1 MLSICI
7 YAQLTGRGHATPVY
21 PVAFPKKATAIR
33 MKKIALP
40 LLLIVQALNTAYAQE
55 PAAPAADKVMPK
67 VEVKGSAAM
76 DIRRNDTA
84 TKIVVTQEEILKNGD
99 TSIGEVLKRLP
110 GVTMDGVQGRG
121 GNIRMRGLGGG
132 YTSIML
138 NGEPAPPGF
147 SLDSLT
153 PDMIERI
160 EVMRAATAEFS
171 TQAIAGG
178 INIVLKKAISTAQT
192 EIKTGLQ
199 SDNGQP
205 GINVN
210 LQMSDRKGPWSY
222 SIGGGM
228 LHGDFDRPARWITEA
243 SGDHPQLLNNVTSNK
258 GWFRNFN
265 LAPRVNYA
273 IKPGDVITSQSFIAI
288 NRFKAHNTERV
299 RTISGDDPMFS
310 SLDQHVRAD
319 AEMLRTD
326 LSWAHPLAD
335 GAKID
340 MKAGLHYH
348 HRNSEAPSRQ
358 AGKEYERSRTIT
370 SSGTDK
376 GFTTTGKYSS
386 PLIPGHALATG
397 WDIGYSKRDEDRIQ
411 RETYFRAPEK
421 IDPAKLARNLDEVY
435 AADVTRVAAY
445 AQDEW
450 NVTDRWSVYFGLRWE
465 GVNIKSTGT
474 DYGSIDSN
482 SSVLSPLFQ
491 TLYKLGEKKKDQ
503 VRFGLTRTYK
513 APGVGDLIPRRFTSN
528 NNTATTPDYM
538 GNPELKPELA
548 WGLDLAYEHY
558 LGEGAGLLTASTYA
572 RRIEDITRRRTDF
585 IDNAW
590 VSRPVNA
597 GTANTYGIE
606 LEAKLPLR
614 SVMKEAPAVEMR
626 ANLTRSWSK
635 LDTVPGPNNR
645 LDQQVPVSGTI
656 GADWKLDSM
665 PLTLGG
671 SFSYQGGGEV
681 RISDKQYAYSVPKR
695 ALDLYGLWKFT
706 PKTQLRLSA
715 SNMLHQ
721 DNLSQ
726 SIYIDGA
733 NRRSDTTITPTSV
746 LVRAM
751 LEVKL

>member
-1 MLSICI
+1 
-7 YAQLTGRGHATPVY
+7 
-21 PVAFPKKATAIR
+21 
-33 MKKIALP
+33 MKKIVLPALP
-40 LLLIVQALNTAYAQE
+40 LLLLVQALQAAYAE
-55 PAAPAADKVMPK
+55 DAAAPAAVTPK
-67 VEVKGSAAM
+67 VEIKGSAAL

-110 GVTMDGVQGRG
+110 GVTLDGVQGRG
-121 GNIRMRGLGGG
+121 GNIRMRGLGSG

-192 EIKTGLQ
+192 EIKAGVQ
-199 SDNGQP
+199 ADNGQP
-205 GINVN
+205 GVSVN

-222 SIGGGM
+222 SVGGGF
-228 LHGDFDRPARWITEA
+228 LYGDFDRPSHSVTEA
-243 SGDHPQLLNNVTSNK
+243 DGGAPLLRTGEATSR
-258 GWFRNFN
+258 GSFRNFN
-265 LAPRVNYA
+265 IAPRINYA
-273 IKPGDVITSQSFIAI
+273 IKPGDVITSQSFLAV
-288 NRFKAHNTERV
+288 NRFRAHNTERIATV
-299 RTISGDDPMFS
+299 YGAEPMFS
-310 SLDQHVRAD
+310 GLDQDIRGD
-319 AEMLRTD
+319 FELFRTD
-326 LSWAHPLAD
+326 LSWARPLAN
-335 GAKID
+335 GAKLD
-340 MKAGLHYH
+340 MKAGVNYN
-348 HRNSEAPSRQ
+348 HRNTEAPNLQ
-358 AGKEYERSRTIT
+358 TGTLFERTRTVT
-370 SSGTDK
+370 SESTDK

-397 WDIGYSKRDEDRIQ
+397 WDIGYSKREEDRIQ
-411 RETYFRAPEK
+411 REQYLRAPAGTK
-421 IDPAKLARNLDEVY
+421 PQNLDEIY

-465 GVNIKSTGT
+465 GVNIQSSGS
-474 DYGSIDSN
+474 DYAGIDSN

-528 NNTATTPDYM
+528 NNSSTSPDFM
-538 GNPELKPELA
+538 GNPDLKPELA
-548 WGLDLAYEHY
+548 WGLDLAFEHY
-558 LGEGAGLLTASTYA
+558 LGEGGGLLSASTYA
-572 RRIEDITRRRTDF
+572 RRIEDITRRRVDL
-585 IDNAW
+585 IDGAW

-597 GTANTYGIE
+597 GTANTYGVE

-614 SVMKEAPAVEMR
+614 ALMKEAPGVELR
-626 ANLTRSWSK
+626 ANLTRNWSR
-635 LDTVPGPNNR
+635 LDSVPGPNNR
-645 LDQQVPVSGTI
+645 LDQQVPLSGTV
-656 GADWKLDSM
+656 GADWKLDKL

-671 SFSYQGGGEV
+671 SFSYQGGGAV
-681 RISDKQYAYSVPKR
+681 RISDKQFAYAVPKR
-695 ALDLYGLWKFT
+695 ALDVYGLWKFT
-706 PKTQLRLSA
+706 PKTQLRVSA
-715 SNMLHQ
+715 SNVLHQ
-721 DNLSQ
+721 DNLSR
-726 SIYIDGA
+726 SSYLEMAGL
-733 NRRSDTTITPTSV
+733 RSDTTITPTSTQ
-746 LVRAM
+746 VRAM

>member
-1 MLSICI
+1 
-7 YAQLTGRGHATPVY
+7 
-21 PVAFPKKATAIR
+21 

-40 LLLIVQALNTAYAQE
+40 LLLVVQALNTAYAQE
-55 PAAPAADKVMPK
+55 QAAPAADKVMPK
-67 VEVKGSAAM
+67 VEVKGSMATEV
-76 DIRRNDTA
+76 RRNDTA

-121 GNIRMRGLGGG
+121 GNIRMRGLGSG

-160 EVMRAATAEFS
+160 EVMRAATAEYS

-178 INIVLKKAISTAQT
+178 INIVLKKAITTAQT
-192 EIKTGLQ
+192 EIKTGIQ

-205 GINVN
+205 GVSVN

-222 SIGGGM
+222 SIGGGF
-228 LHGDFDRPARWITEA
+228 LHGDFERPSRSITEA
-243 SGDHPQLLNNVTSNK
+243 SGSRPLLLNGETNSQ

-265 LAPRVNYA
+265 IAPRVNYA
-273 IKPGDVITSQSFIAI
+273 IKPGDVITSQTFLAV
-288 NRFKAHNTERV
+288 NRFKGSNTERV
-299 RTISGDDPMFS
+299 RTIFGDDPMFS
-310 SLDQHVRAD
+310 SLDQNIRSD
-319 AEMLRTD
+319 AEMFRTD

-340 MKAGLHYH
+340 MKAGLNYN
-348 HRNSEAPSRQ
+348 HRNVEAPNHQS
-358 AGKEYERSRTIT
+358 GKEFDRNRTVT
-370 SSGTDK
+370 SGATDK

-411 RETYFRAPEK
+411 RETYFRAPVGS
-421 IDPAKLARNLDEVY
+421 DLSKLAQNLDEVFS
-435 AADVTRVAAY
+435 ADVTRVAAY

-465 GVNIKSTGT
+465 GVNIKSTGS

-513 APGVGDLIPRRFTSN
+513 APGVGDLIPRRFTAN
-528 NNTATTPDYM
+528 NNTSTTPDFM

-548 WGLDLAYEHY
+548 WGLDLAYEHF
-558 LGEGAGLLTASTYA
+558 LGEGGGLLTASTYA
-572 RRIEDITRRRTDF
+572 RRIEDITRRRVDF

-614 SVMKEAPAVEMR
+614 SLMKEAPAVEMR

-645 LDQQVPVSGTI
+645 LDQQVPISGTV
-656 GADWKLDSM
+656 GADWKLDTM

-695 ALDLYGLWKFT
+695 ALDVYGLWKFT

-715 SNMLHQ
+715 SNTLHQ
-721 DNLSQ
+721 DNLNQ
-726 SIYIDGA
+726 SIYVDAGG
-733 NRRSDTTITPTSV
+733 RRSDTTITPTSV
-746 LVRAM
+746 LFRAM
-751 LEVKL
+751 LEMKL

>member
-1 MLSICI
+1 
-7 YAQLTGRGHATPVY
+7 
-21 PVAFPKKATAIR
+21 

-55 PAAPAADKVMPK
+55 PAAPAPEKVMPK

-110 GVTMDGVQGRG
+110 GVTVDGVQGRG
-121 GNIRMRGLGGG
+121 GAIRMRGLGAG

-153 PDMIERI
+153 PDMIERV

-171 TQAIAGG
+171 TQAIAGA
-178 INIVLKKAISTAQT
+178 INIVLKRAITTAQT

-199 SDNGQP
+199 TDNGKP
-205 GINVN
+205 GVSVN

-222 SIGGGM
+222 SIGGGF
-228 LHGDFDRPARWITEA
+228 LHNDFDRTARSITEA
-243 SGDHPQLLNNVTSNK
+243 SGTEALLHRGENGSR

-265 LAPRVNYA
+265 IAPRVNYA
-273 IKPGDVITSQSFIAI
+273 IKPGDVITSQTFIAV
-288 NRFKAHNTERV
+288 NRFRGTNTERIQ
-299 RTISGDDPMFS
+299 TIAGLDPMFS
-310 SLDQHVRAD
+310 SLDQDIRSQ
-319 AEMLRTD
+319 AEMFRTD

-335 GAKID
+335 GAKLD
-340 MKAGLHYH
+340 LKLGANYNQ
-348 HRNSEAPSRQ
+348 RSSEVPNRQ
-358 AGKEYERSRTIT
+358 SGKEWERSRRVD
-370 SSGTDK
+370 SSASDK

-411 RETYFRAPEK
+411 RETYFRAPPLPGP
-421 IDPAKLARNLDEVY
+421 DGTPVPADLSKLPKNLDEVF

-445 AQDEW
+445 VQDEW
-450 NVTDRWSVYFGLRWE
+450 NVSERWSVYFGLRWE
-465 GVNIKSTGT
+465 GVNIKSS
-474 DYGSIDSN
+474 GSDFGSVDSN

-503 VRFGLTRTYK
+503 VRLGLTRTYK
-513 APGVGDLIPRRFTSN
+513 APNVGDLIPRRFTAN
-528 NNTATTPDYM
+528 NNTATTPDFM
-538 GNPELKPELA
+538 GNPDLKPELA
-548 WGLDLAYEHY
+548 WGLDLAYEHF
-558 LGEGAGLLTASTYA
+558 LGEGGGLLTASTYA
-572 RRIEDITRRRTDF
+572 RRIDDVTRRRVDL
-585 IDNAW
+585 IDGAY

-597 GTANTYGIE
+597 GNADTYGIE

-614 SVMKEAPAVEMR
+614 SLMKDAPGVEMR

-645 LDQQVPVSGTI
+645 LDQQVPISGTV

-665 PLTLGG
+665 PLTVGG
-671 SFSYQGGGEV
+671 SYSYQGGGEV

-695 ALDLYGLWKFT
+695 ALDMYGLWKFT
-706 PKTQLRLSA
+706 PKTQLRVSA

-726 SIYIDGA
+726 STYVEGL
-733 NRRSDTTITPTSV
+733 NRRSDTSINPTSV
-746 LVRAM
+746 VFRAM
-751 LEVKL
+751 LEMKL

>member
-1 MLSICI
+1 
-7 YAQLTGRGHATPVY
+7 
-21 PVAFPKKATAIR
+21 
-33 MKKIALP
+33 MKKLIPFALVT
-40 LLLIVQALNTAYAQE
+40 LGAATGAAAQQE
-55 PAAPAADKVMPK
+55 TVKPADKVIPQVTISGGRQDDMA
-67 VEVKGSAAM
+67 E
-76 DIRRNDTA
+76 RRNSTA
-84 TKIVVTQEEILKNGD
+84 GKQVFGREELDRNGD
-99 TSIGEVLKRLP
+99 SNIGDVLKRLP
-110 GVTMDGVQGRG
+110 GITLGGRAGRG
-121 GNIRMRGLGGG
+121 GEVRMRGLGSG

-192 EIKTGLQ
+192 EIKAGLQ
-199 SDNGQP
+199 SDNGHP
-205 GINVN
+205 GTSVN

-222 SIGGGM
+222 SIGGGF
-228 LHGDFDRPARWITEA
+228 LYGDFDRPSRTITEA
-243 SGDHPQLLNNVTSNK
+243 TGSAPLLRRAEATSE
-258 GWFRNFN
+258 GSFRNFN

-273 IKPGDVITSQSFIAI
+273 IKPGDVITSQSFIAV
-288 NRFKAHNTERV
+288 NRFRAHNTEQV
-299 RTISGDDPMFS
+299 TTVYGSEPQFSG
-310 SLDQHVRAD
+310 LNQNIKAD
-319 AEMLRTD
+319 FELFRTD
-326 LSWAHPLAD
+326 LSWARPLAD
-335 GAKID
+335 GAKLD
-340 MKAGLHYH
+340 MKAGLNYN
-348 HRNSEAPSRQ
+348 HRNVEAPNLQTGSQ
-358 AGKEYERSRTIT
+358 FERTREVT
-370 SSGTDK
+370 SESTDK
-376 GFTTTGKYSS
+376 GFTSTGKYSS

-411 RETYFRAPEK
+411 REQYLRAPAGTV
-421 IDPAKLARNLDEVY
+421 PQNLDEIY
-435 AADVTRVAAY
+435 SADVTRLAAY

-465 GVNIKSTGT
+465 GVNVKSTGT
-474 DYGSIDSN
+474 DYGSIDNN

-513 APGVGDLIPRRFTSN
+513 APSVGDLIPRRFTSN
-528 NNTATTPDYM
+528 NNSSTSPDSM
-538 GNPELKPELA
+538 GNPNLKPELA
-548 WGLDLAYEHY
+548 WGLDLAFEHY
-558 LGEGAGLLTASTYA
+558 LGEGGGLLSASTYA
-572 RRIEDITRRRTDF
+572 RRIEDITRRRVDL
-585 IDNAW
+585 IDGVW

-614 SVMKEAPAVEMR
+614 SIMKEAPGVEMR

-645 LDQQVPVSGTI
+645 LDQQVPVSGTV
-656 GADWKLDSM
+656 GADWKLDKL

-671 SFSYQGGGEV
+671 SYSYQGGGEV
-681 RISDKQYAYSVPKR
+681 RISDRQFAYSVPKR

-706 PKTQLRLSA
+706 PKTQLRVSA

-721 DNLSQ
+721 DNLTQ
-726 SIYIDGA
+726 SSYIEATGK
-733 NRRSDTTITPTSV
+733 RSDTTITPTSV
-746 LVRAM
+746 LFRAM
-751 LEVKL
+751 LEMKL

>member
-1 MLSICI
+1 
-7 YAQLTGRGHATPVY
+7 
-21 PVAFPKKATAIR
+21 

-40 LLLIVQALNTAYAQE
+40 LLLIVQALNSVYAQE
-55 PAAPAADKVMPK
+55 QAPADKVTPK
-67 VEVKGSAAM
+67 VEIKGSAAM

-84 TKIVVTQEEILKNGD
+84 SKIVVTQEEILKNGD

-110 GVTMDGVQGRG
+110 GITLDGVQGRG
-121 GNIRMRGLGGG
+121 GNIRMRGLGSG

-192 EIKTGLQ
+192 EIKAGLQ
-199 SDNGQP
+199 SDNGHP
-205 GINVN
+205 GTSVN

-222 SIGGGM
+222 SIGGGF
-228 LHGDFDRPARWITEA
+228 LYGDFDRPSRTITEA
-243 SGDHPQLLNNVTSNK
+243 TGSAPLLRRAEATSE
-258 GWFRNFN
+258 GSFRNFN

-273 IKPGDVITSQSFIAI
+273 IKPGDVITSQSFIAV
-288 NRFKAHNTERV
+288 NRFRAHNTEQV
-299 RTISGDDPMFS
+299 TTVYGSEPQFSG
-310 SLDQHVRAD
+310 LNQNIKAD
-319 AEMLRTD
+319 FELFRTD
-326 LSWAHPLAD
+326 LSWARPLAD
-335 GAKID
+335 GAKLD
-340 MKAGLHYH
+340 MKAGLNYN
-348 HRNSEAPSRQ
+348 HRNVEAPNLQTGSQ
-358 AGKEYERSRTIT
+358 FERTREVT
-370 SSGTDK
+370 SESTDK
-376 GFTTTGKYSS
+376 GFTSTGKYSS

-411 RETYFRAPEK
+411 REQYLRAPAGTV
-421 IDPAKLARNLDEVY
+421 PQNLDEVY
-435 AADVTRVAAY
+435 SADVTRLAAY

-465 GVNIKSTGT
+465 GVNVKSTGT
-474 DYGSIDSN
+474 DYGSIDNN

-513 APGVGDLIPRRFTSN
+513 APSVGDLIPRRFTSN
-528 NNTATTPDYM
+528 NNSSTSPDSM
-538 GNPELKPELA
+538 GNPNLKPELA
-548 WGLDLAYEHY
+548 WGLDLAFEHY
-558 LGEGAGLLTASTYA
+558 LGEGGGLLSASTYA
-572 RRIEDITRRRTDF
+572 RRIEDITRRRVDL
-585 IDNAW
+585 IDGVW

-614 SVMKEAPAVEMR
+614 SIMKEAPGVEMR

-645 LDQQVPVSGTI
+645 LDQQVPVSGTV
-656 GADWKLDSM
+656 GADWKLDKL

-671 SFSYQGGGEV
+671 SYSYQGGGEV
-681 RISDKQYAYSVPKR
+681 RISDRQFAYSVPKR

-706 PKTQLRLSA
+706 PKTQLRVSA

-721 DNLSQ
+721 DNLTQ
-726 SIYIDGA
+726 SSYIEATGK
-733 NRRSDTTITPTSV
+733 RSDTTITPTSV
-746 LVRAM
+746 LFRAM
-751 LEVKL
+751 LEMKL

>member
-1 MLSICI
+1 
-7 YAQLTGRGHATPVY
+7 
-21 PVAFPKKATAIR
+21 

-40 LLLIVQALNTAYAQE
+40 LLLTVQALHTAYAQDQ
-55 PAAPAADKVMPK
+55 AAPGADKAVPK

-110 GVTMDGVQGRG
+110 GITLDGVQGRG
-121 GNIRMRGLGGG
+121 GNIRMRGLGSG

-178 INIVLKKAISTAQT
+178 INIVLKKAITTAQT
-192 EIKTGLQ
+192 EIKAGLQ

-205 GINVN
+205 GASVN

-222 SIGGGM
+222 SIGGGF
-228 LHGDFDRPARWITEA
+228 LYGDFDRPSHSLTEA
-243 SGDHPQLLNNVTSNK
+243 DGSAPLLRRGEATSR
-258 GWFRNFN
+258 GSFRNFN
-265 LAPRVNYA
+265 IAPRVNYA
-273 IKPGDVITSQSFIAI
+273 IKPGDVITSQSFLAA
-288 NRFKAHNTERV
+288 NRFRAHNTEQV
-299 RTISGDDPMFS
+299 ATAFGAEPQFSGLRQDIE
-310 SLDQHVRAD
+310 AD
-319 AEMLRTD
+319 FELFRTD
-326 LSWAHPLAD
+326 LSWARPLAN
-335 GAKID
+335 GAKLD
-340 MKAGLHYH
+340 MKAGVNYYH
-348 HRNSEAPSRQ
+348 RKVTAPNLQ
-358 AGKEYERSRTIT
+358 TGTLYERNRSVT
-370 SSGTDK
+370 SESTDK

-386 PLIPGHALATG
+386 PIVPGHALATG

-411 RETYFRAPEK
+411 REQYLRAPAGTA
-421 IDPAKLARNLDEVY
+421 PQNLDEIY
-435 AADVTRVAAY
+435 AADVTRLAAY

-474 DYGSIDSN
+474 DYGSIDNN

-528 NNTATTPDYM
+528 NNSSTSPDAM
-538 GNPELKPELA
+538 GNPNLKPELA
-548 WGLDLAYEHY
+548 WGLDLAFEHY
-558 LGEGAGLLTASTYA
+558 LGEGGGLLSASTYA
-572 RRIEDITRRRTDF
+572 RRIEDITRRRVDL
-585 IDNAW
+585 IDGLW

-597 GTANTYGIE
+597 GTAKTYGIE

-614 SVMKEAPAVEMR
+614 SLMKDAPGVEMR

-645 LDQQVPVSGTI
+645 LDQQVPFSGTV
-656 GADWKLDSM
+656 GADWKLDKL

-671 SFSYQGGGEV
+671 SYSYQGGGEV
-681 RISDKQYAYSVPKR
+681 RISERQYAYSVPKR
-695 ALDLYGLWKFT
+695 ALDVYGLWKFT

-726 SIYIDGA
+726 SSYLETNG
-733 NRRSDTTITPTSV
+733 RRSDTVITPTST
-746 LVRAM
+746 LFRAM
-751 LEVKL
+751 LEVKI

>member
-1 MLSICI
+1 
-7 YAQLTGRGHATPVY
+7 
-21 PVAFPKKATAIR
+21 

-55 PAAPAADKVMPK
+55 PVAPAAEKVMPK

-76 DIRRNDTA
+76 EIRRNDTA

-110 GVTMDGVQGRG
+110 GVTVDGVQGRG
-121 GNIRMRGLGGG
+121 GAIRMRGLGAG

-178 INIVLKKAISTAQT
+178 INIVLKKAITTAQT

-199 SDNGQP
+199 TDNGQP
-205 GINVN
+205 GVSVN

-222 SIGGGM
+222 SIGGGF
-228 LHGDFDRPARWITEA
+228 LHGDFDRPAHSITEA
-243 SGDHPQLLNNVTSNK
+243 SGTEALLHRGQNSSR

-265 LAPRVNYA
+265 IAPRVNYA
-273 IKPGDVITSQSFIAI
+273 IKPGDVITSQTFIAV
-288 NRFKAHNTERV
+288 NRFKGTNTERIQ
-299 RTISGDDPMFS
+299 TIAGLDPMFS
-310 SLDQHVRAD
+310 SLDQNIRSE
-319 AEMLRTD
+319 AEMFRTD

-340 MKAGLHYH
+340 TKLGVNYNE
-348 HRNSEAPSRQ
+348 RSTEAPNRQ
-358 AGKEYERSRTIT
+358 TGKEWDRSRTI
-370 SSGTDK
+370 SSSASDK

-411 RETYFRAPEK
+411 RETYFRAPPVR
-421 IDPAKLARNLDEVY
+421 DANGQLQPADLSKLPKNLDEVF

-445 AQDEW
+445 VQDEW

-465 GVNIKSTGT
+465 GVNIKSTGS
-474 DYGSIDSN
+474 DFGSVDSN

-513 APGVGDLIPRRFTSN
+513 APNVGDLIPRRFTSN
-528 NNTATTPDYM
+528 NNTATTPDFM
-538 GNPELKPELA
+538 GNPDLKPELA
-548 WGLDLAYEHY
+548 WGLDLAYEHF
-558 LGEGAGLLTASTYA
+558 LGEGGGLLTASTYA
-572 RRIEDITRRRTDF
+572 RRIDDVTRRRVDF
-585 IDNAW
+585 IDGAY

-597 GTANTYGIE
+597 GNADTYGIE

-614 SVMKEAPAVEMR
+614 SLMKDAPGVEMR

-645 LDQQVPVSGTI
+645 LDQQVPLSGTV

-671 SFSYQGGGEV
+671 SYSYQGGGEV

-695 ALDLYGLWKFT
+695 ALDMYGLWKFT
-706 PKTQLRLSA
+706 PKTQLRVSA

-726 SIYIDGA
+726 STYVEGL
-733 NRRSDTTITPTSV
+733 NRRSDTSINPTSI
-746 LVRAM
+746 LFRAM
-751 LEVKL
+751 LEMKL

>member
-1 MLSICI
+1 LLLC
-7 YAQLTGRGHATPVY
+7 TV
-21 PVAFPKKATAIR
+21 TAVLEAIAIP

-40 LLLIVQALNTAYAQE
+40 LLLIAQALQAAYAQE
-55 PAAPAADKVMPK
+55 QPAPPAVTPK
-67 VEVKGSAAM
+67 VEIKGSAAM

-110 GVTMDGVQGRG
+110 GVTLDGAQGRG
-121 GNIRMRGLGGG
+121 GNIRMRGLGSG

-192 EIKTGLQ
+192 EIKAGLQ
-199 SDNGQP
+199 TDNGQP
-205 GINVN
+205 GISVN
-210 LQMSDRKGPWSY
+210 LQVSDRKGPWSY
-222 SIGGGM
+222 SIGGGF
-228 LHGDFDRPARWITEA
+228 LYGDFDRPSRTITEA
-243 SGDHPQLLNNVTSNK
+243 QGSTPVLRHTQAASVGS
-258 GWFRNFN
+258 FRNFN
-265 LAPRVNYA
+265 LAPRINYA
-273 IKPGDVITSQSFIAI
+273 IKPGDVITSQSFIAV
-288 NRFKAHNTERV
+288 NRFRAHNTEQV
-299 RTISGDDPMFS
+299 RTLSAPGTEPMFS
-310 SLDQHVRAD
+310 GLVQDVQGD
-319 AEMLRTD
+319 FELFRTD
-326 LSWAHPLAD
+326 LSWARPLAN
-335 GAKID
+335 GAKLD
-340 MKAGLHYH
+340 MKAGVNYN
-348 HRNSEAPSRQ
+348 HRKSEVPNLQTGSQYDRTRTVTSEA
-358 AGKEYERSRTIT
+358 
-370 SSGTDK
+370 TDK

-411 RETYFRAPEK
+411 RELYLRAPSGS
-421 IDPAKLARNLDEVY
+421 DLDDLAQNLDEVF

-474 DYGSIDSN
+474 DYGSIDNN

-513 APGVGDLIPRRFTSN
+513 APGVGDLVPRRFTSN
-528 NNTATTPDYM
+528 NNSSTSPDFM
-538 GNPELKPELA
+538 GNPNLKPELA
-548 WGLDLAYEHY
+548 WGLDLAFEHY
-558 LGEGAGLLTASTYA
+558 LGEGGGLLSASTYA
-572 RRIEDITRRRTDF
+572 RRIEDITRRRVDE
-585 IDNAW
+585 IDGVW

-597 GTANTYGIE
+597 GTAKTFGIE

-614 SVMKEAPAVEMR
+614 ALMKDAPGVEMR
-626 ANLTRSWSK
+626 ANVTRNWSK

-645 LDQQVPVSGTI
+645 LDSQVPVSGTI
-656 GADWKLDSM
+656 GADWKLDKL

-681 RISDKQYAYSVPKR
+681 RVSDRQYAYAVPKR
-695 ALDLYGLWKFT
+695 TLDMYGLWKFT
-706 PKTQLRLSA
+706 PKMQLRVSA

-721 DNLSQ
+721 DNLSR
-726 SIYIDGA
+726 SSYVEAGGL
-733 NRRSDTTITPTSV
+733 RSDTTVTPTST

>member
-1 MLSICI
+1 
-7 YAQLTGRGHATPVY
+7 
-21 PVAFPKKATAIR
+21 
-33 MKKIALP
+33 MKNIALP
-40 LLLIVQALNTAYAQE
+40 LLLVVQALNCAYAQE
-55 PAAPAADKVMPK
+55 QEASDKVTPK
-67 VEVKGSAAM
+67 VEIKGSAAT

-110 GVTMDGVQGRG
+110 GITLDGVQGRG
-121 GNIRMRGLGGG
+121 GNIRMRGLGSG

-192 EIKTGLQ
+192 EIKAGLQ
-199 SDNGQP
+199 ADNGQP
-205 GINVN
+205 GASVN

-222 SIGGGM
+222 SIGGGF
-228 LHGDFDRPARWITEA
+228 LHGDFDRPSRTVTEA
-243 SGDHPQLLNNVTSNK
+243 SGAAPLLRQGEAASD
-258 GWFRNFN
+258 GYFRNFN
-265 LAPRVNYA
+265 LAPRINYA
-273 IKPGDVITSQSFIAI
+273 IKPGDVITSQSFIAV
-288 NRFKAHNTERV
+288 NRFRAHNTERITTV
-299 RTISGDDPMFS
+299 YGAEPMFS
-310 SLDQHVRAD
+310 ALDQDIKAD
-319 AEMLRTD
+319 MELFRTD
-326 LSWAHPLAD
+326 LSWARPLAN
-335 GAKID
+335 GAKLD
-340 MKAGLHYH
+340 MKAGLNYN
-348 HRNSEAPSRQ
+348 HRNVEAPNLQ
-358 AGKEYERSRTIT
+358 TGTLFERSRTVT
-370 SSGTDK
+370 SESTDK
-376 GFTTTGKYSS
+376 GFTSTGKYSS

-397 WDIGYSKRDEDRIQ
+397 WDVGYSKRDEDRIQ
-411 RETYFRAPEK
+411 REQYLRAPAGTT
-421 IDPAKLARNLDEVY
+421 PQNLDEVY
-435 AADVTRVAAY
+435 SADVTRLAAY

-465 GVNIKSTGT
+465 GVNIQSTGT
-474 DYGSIDSN
+474 DYGSIDNN

-528 NNTATTPDYM
+528 NNSSTSPDSM
-538 GNPELKPELA
+538 GNPNLKPELA
-548 WGLDLAYEHY
+548 WGLDLAFEHY
-558 LGEGAGLLTASTYA
+558 LGEGGGLLSASTYA
-572 RRIEDITRRRTDF
+572 RRIEDITRRRVDL
-585 IDNAW
+585 IDGVW

-597 GTANTYGIE
+597 GTADTYGIE

-614 SVMKEAPAVEMR
+614 SIMKEAPGVEMR

-645 LDQQVPVSGTI
+645 LDQQVPISGTI
-656 GADWKLDSM
+656 GADWKLDKL

-671 SFSYQGGGEV
+671 SYSYQGGGEV
-681 RISDKQYAYSVPKR
+681 RISERQYAYSVPKR

-721 DNLSQ
+721 DNLTQ
-726 SIYIDGA
+726 SSYIEATG
-733 NRRSDTTITPTSV
+733 RRSDTTITPTSV

-751 LEVKL
+751 LEMKL

>member
-1 MLSICI
+1 
-7 YAQLTGRGHATPVY
+7 
-21 PVAFPKKATAIR
+21 
-33 MKKIALP
+33 MKNIALP
-40 LLLIVQALNTAYAQE
+40 LLLVVQALNCAYAQE
-55 PAAPAADKVMPK
+55 QEASDKVTPK
-67 VEVKGSAAM
+67 VEIKGSAAT

-110 GVTMDGVQGRG
+110 GITLDGVQGRG
-121 GNIRMRGLGGG
+121 GNIRMRGLGSG

-192 EIKTGLQ
+192 EIKAGLQ
-199 SDNGQP
+199 ADNGQP
-205 GINVN
+205 GASVN

-222 SIGGGM
+222 SIGGGF
-228 LHGDFDRPARWITEA
+228 LHGDFDRPSRTVTEA
-243 SGDHPQLLNNVTSNK
+243 SGAAPLLRQGEAASD
-258 GWFRNFN
+258 GYFRNFN
-265 LAPRVNYA
+265 LAPRINYA
-273 IKPGDVITSQSFIAI
+273 IKPGDVITSQSFIAV
-288 NRFKAHNTERV
+288 NRFRAHNTERITTV
-299 RTISGDDPMFS
+299 YGAEPMFS
-310 SLDQHVRAD
+310 ALDQDIKAD
-319 AEMLRTD
+319 MELFRTD
-326 LSWAHPLAD
+326 LSWARPLAN
-335 GAKID
+335 GAKLD
-340 MKAGLHYH
+340 MKAGLNYN
-348 HRNSEAPSRQ
+348 HRNVEAPNLQ
-358 AGKEYERSRTIT
+358 TGTLFERSRTVT
-370 SSGTDK
+370 SESTDK
-376 GFTTTGKYSS
+376 GFTSTGKYSS

-397 WDIGYSKRDEDRIQ
+397 WDVGYSKRDEDRIQ
-411 RETYFRAPEK
+411 REQYLRAPAGTT
-421 IDPAKLARNLDEVY
+421 PQNLDEVY
-435 AADVTRVAAY
+435 SADVTRLAAY

-474 DYGSIDSN
+474 DYGSIDNN

-528 NNTATTPDYM
+528 NNSSTSPDSM
-538 GNPELKPELA
+538 GNPNLKPELA
-548 WGLDLAYEHY
+548 WGLDLAFEHY
-558 LGEGAGLLTASTYA
+558 LGEGGGLLSASTYA
-572 RRIEDITRRRTDF
+572 RRIEDITRRRVDL
-585 IDNAW
+585 IDGVW

-597 GTANTYGIE
+597 GTADTYGIE

-614 SVMKEAPAVEMR
+614 SIMKEAPGVEMR

-656 GADWKLDSM
+656 GADWKLDKL

-671 SFSYQGGGEV
+671 SYSYQGGGEV
-681 RISDKQYAYSVPKR
+681 RISERQYAYSVPKR

-721 DNLSQ
+721 DNLTQ
-726 SIYIDGA
+726 SSYIEATG
-733 NRRSDTTITPTSV
+733 RRSDTTITPTSV

-751 LEVKL
+751 LEMKL

>member
-1 MLSICI
+1 
-7 YAQLTGRGHATPVY
+7 
-21 PVAFPKKATAIR
+21 

-40 LLLIVQALNTAYAQE
+40 LLLIVQALHTAYAQDQ
-55 PAAPAADKVMPK
+55 AAPGGDKVVPK

-110 GVTMDGVQGRG
+110 GITLDGVQGRG
-121 GNIRMRGLGGG
+121 GNIRMRGLGSG

-178 INIVLKKAISTAQT
+178 INIVLKKAITTAQT
-192 EIKTGLQ
+192 EIKAGLQ

-205 GINVN
+205 GVSVN

-222 SIGGGM
+222 SIGGGF
-228 LHGDFDRPARWITEA
+228 LYGDFDRPSHSLTEA
-243 SGDHPQLLNNVTSNK
+243 DGSAPLLRRGEATSR
-258 GWFRNFN
+258 GSFRNFN
-265 LAPRVNYA
+265 FAPRVNYA
-273 IKPGDVITSQSFIAI
+273 IKPGDVITSQSFLAV
-288 NRFKAHNTERV
+288 NRFRAHNTEQV
-299 RTISGDDPMFS
+299 ATAFGAEPQFSGLRQDIE
-310 SLDQHVRAD
+310 AD
-319 AEMLRTD
+319 FELFRTD
-326 LSWAHPLAD
+326 LSWARPLAN
-335 GAKID
+335 GAKLD
-340 MKAGLHYH
+340 MKAGVNYN
-348 HRNSEAPSRQ
+348 HRNVTAPNLQ
-358 AGKEYERSRTIT
+358 TGTLYERNRSVT
-370 SSGTDK
+370 SESTDK

-386 PLIPGHALATG
+386 PIVPGHALATG

-411 RETYFRAPEK
+411 REQYLRAPAGTA
-421 IDPAKLARNLDEVY
+421 PQNLDEIY
-435 AADVTRVAAY
+435 AADVTRLAAY

-528 NNTATTPDYM
+528 NNSSTSPDAM
-538 GNPELKPELA
+538 GNPNLKPELA
-548 WGLDLAYEHY
+548 WGLDLAFEHY
-558 LGEGAGLLTASTYA
+558 LGEGGGLLSASTYA
-572 RRIEDITRRRTDF
+572 RRIEDITRRRVDL
-585 IDNAW
+585 IDGLW

-597 GTANTYGIE
+597 GTAKTYGIE

-614 SVMKEAPAVEMR
+614 SLMKDAPGVEMR

-645 LDQQVPVSGTI
+645 LDQQVPFSGTV
-656 GADWKLDSM
+656 GADWKLDKL

-671 SFSYQGGGEV
+671 SYSYQGGGEV
-681 RISDKQYAYSVPKR
+681 RISERQYAYSVPKR
-695 ALDLYGLWKFT
+695 ALDVYGLWKFT

-726 SIYIDGA
+726 SSYVEA
-733 NRRSDTTITPTSV
+733 NGRRSDTVITPTST
-746 LVRAM
+746 LFRAM
-751 LEVKL
+751 LEVKI

>member
-1 MLSICI
+1 MN
-7 YAQLTGRGHATPVY
+7 
-21 PVAFPKKATAIR
+21 
-33 MKKIALP
+33 KIALP
-40 LLLIVQALNTAYAQE
+40 TLLIVQALNAAYAQQQ
-55 PAAPAADKVMPK
+55 PAADKVTPK
-67 VEVKGSAAM
+67 VEIKGSAAM

-110 GVTMDGVQGRG
+110 GITLDGVQGRG
-121 GNIRMRGLGGG
+121 GNIRMRGLGAG

-192 EIKTGLQ
+192 EIKAGLQ

-205 GINVN
+205 GVSVN

-222 SIGGGM
+222 SIGGGF
-228 LHGDFDRPARWITEA
+228 LYGDFDRPSRSITEA
-243 SGDHPQLLNNVTSNK
+243 SGSAPLLRHGVASSD
-258 GWFRNFN
+258 GSFRNFN

-273 IKPGDVITSQSFIAI
+273 IKPGDVITSQSFIAV
-288 NRFKAHNTERV
+288 NRFRAHNTELV
-299 RTISGDDPMFS
+299 RTLYGAEPMFS
-310 SLDQHVRAD
+310 GLNQDIQGD
-319 AEMLRTD
+319 FELFRTD
-326 LSWAHPLAD
+326 LSWARPLAN
-335 GAKID
+335 GAKLD
-340 MKAGLHYH
+340 MKAGVNYN
-348 HRNSEAPSRQ
+348 HRSVEAPHVQ
-358 AGKEYERSRTIT
+358 GGTVFERRRNVT
-370 SSGTDK
+370 SESTDK

-411 RETYFRAPEK
+411 REQYLRAP
-421 IDPAKLARNLDEVY
+421 DGVDLAQLAQNLDEIY
-435 AADVTRVAAY
+435 SADVTRVAAY

-474 DYGSIDSN
+474 DYGSIDSS

-528 NNTATTPDYM
+528 NNSSTSPDFM
-538 GNPELKPELA
+538 GNPDLKPELA

-558 LGEGAGLLTASTYA
+558 LGEGGGLLSASTYA
-572 RRIEDITRRRTDF
+572 RRIEDITRRRVDLV
-585 IDNAW
+585 DNVW

-614 SVMKEAPAVEMR
+614 SIMKDAPGVEMR

-635 LDTVPGPNNR
+635 LNTVPGPNNR

-656 GADWKLDSM
+656 GADWKLDKL

-671 SFSYQGGGEV
+671 SYSYQGGGEV

-695 ALDLYGLWKFT
+695 ALDMYGLWKFT
-706 PKTQLRLSA
+706 PKTQLRISA

-721 DNLSQ
+721 DNLTQ
-726 SIYIDGA
+726 SSYIETTG
-733 NRRSDTTITPTSV
+733 RRSDTTITPTSI

-751 LEVKL
+751 LEMKL

>member
-1 MLSICI
+1 
-7 YAQLTGRGHATPVY
+7 
-21 PVAFPKKATAIR
+21 
-33 MKKIALP
+33 MKKTALP

-55 PAAPAADKVMPK
+55 APPATEKVMPK

-121 GNIRMRGLGGG
+121 GNIRMRGLGAG

-178 INIVLKKAISTAQT
+178 INIVLKKAITTAQT

-199 SDNGQP
+199 TDNGQP

-222 SIGGGM
+222 SIGGGIM
-228 LHGDFDRPARWITEA
+228 HGEFDRPSRGMTEA
-243 SGDHPQLLNNVTSNK
+243 GGAAPLLHHGASTSE
-258 GWFRNFN
+258 GRFRSFN

-273 IKPGDVITSQSFIAI
+273 IKPGDVITSQTFIAV
-288 NRFKAHNTERV
+288 NRFNATNTERI
-299 RTISGDDPMFS
+299 TTLAGADPMFS
-310 SLDQHVRAD
+310 TQDLNIRSE
-319 AEMLRTD
+319 AEMFRTD
-326 LSWAHPLAD
+326 LSWAHPLGE

-340 MKAGLHYH
+340 MKAGFNYN
-348 HRNSEAPSRQ
+348 HRSAEAPSRQ
-358 AGKEYERSRTIT
+358 SGTVYERSRNVT
-370 SSGTDK
+370 SSASDK

-411 RETYFRAPEK
+411 RETYLRAPK
-421 IDPAKLARNLDEVY
+421 QLTPQNLDEVFS
-435 AADVTRVAAY
+435 ADVTRLAAY

-474 DYGSIDSN
+474 DYGSIDNNSN
-482 SSVLSPLFQ
+482 VLSPLFQ

-528 NNTATTPDYM
+528 NNSETSPDFM
-538 GNPELKPELA
+538 GNPNLKPELA
-548 WGLDLAYEHY
+548 WGLDLAFEHY
-558 LGEGAGLLTASTYA
+558 LGEGAGLLTASSYA
-572 RRIEDITRRRTDF
+572 RRIEDITRRRVDF
-585 IDNAW
+585 IGGSW

-614 SVMKEAPAVEMR
+614 SLMKDAPGVEMR

-645 LDQQVPVSGTI
+645 LDQQVPISGTI
-656 GADWKLDSM
+656 GADWKLDTM

-681 RISDKQYAYSVPKR
+681 RISTEQYAYSVPKR
-695 ALDLYGLWKFT
+695 ALDMYGLWKFT
-706 PKTQLRLSA
+706 PKTQLRVSA

-721 DNLSQ
+721 DNVNQ
-726 SIYIDGA
+726 SRYVTGSSY
-733 NRRSDTTITPTSV
+733 RSDTTINPTTV
-746 LVRAM
+746 QLRAM

>member
-1 MLSICI
+1 
-7 YAQLTGRGHATPVY
+7 
-21 PVAFPKKATAIR
+21 
-33 MKKIALP
+33 MKKTALP

-55 PAAPAADKVMPK
+55 PTAPAPEKVMPK

-121 GNIRMRGLGGG
+121 GNIRMRGLGAG

-178 INIVLKKAISTAQT
+178 INIVLKKAITTAQT

-199 SDNGQP
+199 ADNGQP

-210 LQMSDRKGPWSY
+210 MQMSDRKGPWSY
-222 SIGGGM
+222 SIGGGIM
-228 LHGDFDRPARWITEA
+228 HGEFDRPSRTITEA
-243 SGDHPQLLNNVTSNK
+243 DGAEPLLHHGASTSE
-258 GWFRNFN
+258 GWFRSFN

-273 IKPGDVITSQSFIAI
+273 IKPGDVITSQTFIAV
-288 NRFKAHNTERV
+288 NRFKAANTERIA
-299 RTISGDDPMFS
+299 RISGVDPMFS
-310 SLDQHVRAD
+310 STDQNIRSE
-319 AEMLRTD
+319 AEMFRTD
-326 LSWAHPLAD
+326 LSWAHPLGE

-340 MKAGLHYH
+340 VKAGANYN
-348 HRNSEAPSRQ
+348 HRSVEAPSHQ
-358 AGKEYERSRTIT
+358 SGKVYERDRTVT
-370 SSGTDK
+370 SSATDK

-411 RETYFRAPEK
+411 RESYLRAPK
-421 IDPAKLARNLDEVY
+421 QLKPQDLDEVFS
-435 AADVTRVAAY
+435 ADVTRLAAY

-474 DYGSIDSN
+474 DYGSIDNNSN
-482 SSVLSPLFQ
+482 VLSPLFQ

-513 APGVGDLIPRRFTSN
+513 APGVGDLVPRRFTSN
-528 NNTATTPDYM
+528 NNSQTSPDFM
-538 GNPELKPELA
+538 GNPNLKPELA
-548 WGLDLAYEHY
+548 WGLDLAFEHY
-558 LGEGAGLLTASTYA
+558 LGEGAGLLTASSYA
-572 RRIEDITRRRTDF
+572 RRIEDITRRRVEIIGDS
-585 IDNAW
+585 W

-614 SVMKEAPAVEMR
+614 SLMKDAPGVEMR
-626 ANLTRSWSK
+626 ANLTRSWSR

-645 LDQQVPVSGTI
+645 LDQQVPISGTI
-656 GADWKLDSM
+656 GADWKLDTM

-681 RISDKQYAYSVPKR
+681 RISQEQYAYSVPKR
-695 ALDLYGLWKFT
+695 ALDMYGLWKFT
-706 PKTQLRLSA
+706 PKTQLRVSA

-726 SIYIDGA
+726 SRYVTGSGY
-733 NRRSDTTITPTSV
+733 RSDTTINPTSV
-746 LVRAM
+746 QLRAM

>member
-1 MLSICI
+1 
-7 YAQLTGRGHATPVY
+7 
-21 PVAFPKKATAIR
+21 

-55 PAAPAADKVMPK
+55 QATPAPEKVMPK

-110 GVTMDGVQGRG
+110 GVTVDGVQGRG
-121 GNIRMRGLGGG
+121 GNIRMRGLGAG

-178 INIVLKKAISTAQT
+178 INIVLKKAITTAQT

-205 GINVN
+205 GVSVN

-222 SIGGGM
+222 SIGGGF
-228 LHGDFDRPARWITEA
+228 LHGDFNRPAHSITEA
-243 SGDHPQLLNNVTSNK
+243 SGDEPLLHRGVNSSK

-273 IKPGDVITSQSFIAI
+273 IKPGDVITSQTFIAV
-288 NRFKAHNTERV
+288 NRFKGTNTERIQ
-299 RTISGDDPMFS
+299 TISGLDPMFS
-310 SLDQHVRAD
+310 SLDQNIRSE
-319 AEMLRTD
+319 AEMFRTD
-326 LSWAHPLAD
+326 LSWAHPLGD

-340 MKAGLHYH
+340 MKAGVNYN
-348 HRNSEAPSRQ
+348 HRSTEAPNRQ
-358 AGKEYERSRTIT
+358 TGSAWDRSRSVT
-370 SSGTDK
+370 SSASDK

-386 PLIPGHALATG
+386 PLFPGHALATG

-411 RETYFRAPEK
+411 RETYFRAPPVRGA
-421 IDPAKLARNLDEVY
+421 DGQLQPADLSKLPKNLDEVF

-445 AQDEW
+445 VQDEW

-465 GVNIKSTGT
+465 GVNMKSS
-474 DYGSIDSN
+474 GSDFGSVDSN

-513 APGVGDLIPRRFTSN
+513 APNVGDLIPRRFTSN
-528 NNTATTPDYM
+528 NNTATTPDFM
-538 GNPELKPELA
+538 GNPDLKPELA
-548 WGLDLAYEHY
+548 WGLDLAYEHF
-558 LGEGAGLLTASTYA
+558 LGEGGGLLTASTYA
-572 RRIEDITRRRTDF
+572 RRIDDVTRRRVDL
-585 IDNAW
+585 IDGAY

-597 GTANTYGIE
+597 GSADTYGIE

-614 SVMKEAPAVEMR
+614 SLMKEAPGVEMR
-626 ANLTRSWSK
+626 ANLTRSWSR

-645 LDQQVPVSGTI
+645 LDQQVPLSGTI

-715 SNMLHQ
+715 SNMLHE
-721 DNLSQ
+721 DNLQQ
-726 SIYIDGA
+726 SSYVEGL
-733 NRRSDTTITPTSV
+733 NRRSDTLINPTSI
-746 LVRAM
+746 LFRAM
-751 LEVKL
+751 LEMKL